1 MHETGRS
8 GVGPTSVP
16 PRFETKRCPECGQQM
31 FADMDVCFECLHSF
45 VDSSDAMVPTGSW
58 DEDVVPTDA
67 YGLGEEMVE
76 EGDPIRHA
84 VRLSN
89 ALVDVTVPIPR
100 RGLVIG
106 RGTSC
111 DVVLHE
117 RSVSRRH
124 LGIQEHD
131 GVVTASDLG
140 AKNQATLN
148 GRPVGQGARL
158 AIDDELRVCGMTIT
172 LVDASLGVRP
182 SENPFT

>member
-1 MHETGRS
+1 MHETSSSVS
-8 GVGPTSVP
+8 GPISVP
-16 PRFETKRCPECGQQM
+16 PQFETKRCPECGKQV

-45 VDSSDAMVPTGSW
+45 AATPEAMVPDDGW

-67 YGLGEEMVE
+67 YGLGEEVAVAN
-76 EGDPIRHA
+76 DAVRHA

-89 ALVDVTVPIPR
+89 ALMDVTVPIPR
-100 RGLVIG
+100 AGLVIG

-124 LGIQEHD
+124 LGIQERD

-140 AKNQATLN
+140 AKNQATLK
-148 GRPVGQGARL
+148 GRPIGQEVRLSVG
-158 AIDDELRVCGMTIT
+158 DELRVCGMTIT
-172 LVDASLGVRP
+172 LVDLAVP
-182 SENPFT
+182 

>member
-1 MHETGRS
+1 MHETSRS
-8 GVGPTSVP
+8 GVGPAPVS
-16 PRFETKRCPECGQQM
+16 PRFETKRCPECGQQV

-45 VDSSDAMVPTGSW
+45 ADTPDAIVPDGGW

-67 YGLGEEMVE
+67 YGLGEEVSW
-76 EGDPIRHA
+76 EGGSARYA
-84 VRLSN
+84 VQLSN

-100 RGLVIG
+100 SGLVIG

-111 DVVLHE
+111 HVVLHE

-124 LGIQEHD
+124 LGIQERD
-131 GVVTASDLG
+131 GIVTASDLG

-158 AIDDELRVCGMTIT
+158 SVGDELRVCGMTIT
-172 LVDASLGVRP
+172 LVDLTAP
-182 SENPFT
+182 

>member
-1 MHETGRS
+1 MRDAGIS
-8 GVGPTSVP
+8 GKGSAPVPT
-16 PRFETKRCPECGQQM
+16 RFETRRCPECGKQL

-45 VDSSDAMVPTGSW
+45 ADTSEAMVPAGGW

-67 YGLGEEMVE
+67 YGLGEEVIE
-76 EGDPIRHA
+76 EGDFARHA

-124 LGIQEHD
+124 LCIQERD
-131 GVVTASDLG
+131 GIVTASDLG

-148 GRPVGQGARL
+148 GRPMGKETRIAVG
-158 AIDDELRVCGMTIT
+158 DELRVCGMTIT
-172 LVDASLGVRP
+172 LVDSAVP
-182 SENPFT
+182 